1 MTAEKIAEK
10 LKFKIISSGNMN
22 ENTISKVFCCD
33 LLSLAMSKSPAGA
46 AWVTVMGNINTLAV
60 ASLTEAAC
68 IVLAE
73 NTALDEQALQKAQQ
87 QNITVFQSELPVFET
102 ALMIEKLIHE

>member
-1 MTAEKIAEK
+1 MTAEKLAEK
-10 LKFKIISSGNMN
+10 LNFKIISSGNMN

-60 ASLTEAAC
+60 ASLTESAC
-68 IVLAE
+68 IILAE
-73 NTALDEQALQKAQQ
+73 NTELDEQSVQKARQ
-87 QNITVFQSELPVFET
+87 QNITVFQSEFPVFET
-102 ALMIEKLIHE
+102 AFMIEKLIHE